1 MKVNIMPYK
10 RGDTCFIM
18 NDSPEAT
25 QVKVVGKQ
33 GATYL
38 VQLIGSCGALKLS
51 EDKLFATKEEA
62 EESIKAPAADV
73 KVQLSD
79 IPTPGVNFTIS

>member
-1 MKVNIMPYK
+1 MPYK
-10 RGDTCFIM
+10 RGDTCYIM
-18 NDSPEAT
+18 NDSPNAT

-51 EDKLFATKEEA
+51 EDRLFATKDEA
-62 EESIKAPAADV
+62 EESIKIPSADV

-79 IPTPGVNFTIS
+79 IPTPGTNFNIR

>member
-1 MKVNIMPYK
+1 MPYK
-10 RGDTCFIM
+10 RGDICFIM
-18 NDSPEAT
+18 NDNPEAT

-33 GATYL
+33 GSTYL

-62 EESIKAPAADV
+62 ESSVKAPSVDV

-79 IPTPGVNFTIS
+79 IPTPDTNFNIR

>member
-1 MKVNIMPYK
+1 MPYK

-33 GATYL
+33 GDTYL

-51 EDKLFATKEEA
+51 ENELFSTKEEA
-62 EESIKAPAADV
+62 EESVKAPAADV
-73 KVQLSD
+73 KVQLFD
-79 IPTPGVNFTIS
+79 IPTPGGNFNIN

>member
-1 MKVNIMPYK
+1 MPFK
-10 RGDTCFIM
+10 RGDICFIM

-51 EDKLFATKEEA
+51 EDKLFTTKEDA
-62 EESIKAPAADV
+62 EESVKIPTVDV

-79 IPTPGVNFTIS
+79 IPTPGTNFNIR

>member
-1 MKVNIMPYK
+1 MPYK
-10 RGDTCFIM
+10 RVDTCYIM
-18 NDSPEAT
+18 NDSPTAT

-38 VQLIGSCGALKLS
+38 VQMIGSCGALKLS
-51 EDKLFATKEEA
+51 ENQLFSTKEEA
-62 EESIKAPAADV
+62 EESIKIPSADV

-79 IPTPGVNFTIS
+79 IPTPGTNFNIR